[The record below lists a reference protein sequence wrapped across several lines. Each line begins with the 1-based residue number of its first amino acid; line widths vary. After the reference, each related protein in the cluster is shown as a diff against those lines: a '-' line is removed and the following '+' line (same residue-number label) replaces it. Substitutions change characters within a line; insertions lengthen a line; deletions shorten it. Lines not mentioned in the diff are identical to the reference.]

1 MKKNIINIIL
11 LVLGILFILIPSI
24 IIPLIIGDS
33 RDSILLLYHLLEK
46 ISIFLPMYIVGS
58 ILINNSIKKII
69 IIYEEAMK
77 CLAL

>member
-46 ISIFLPMYIVGS
+46 IIIFLPMYIVGS

-69 IIYEEAMK
+69 K
-77 CLAL
+77 